1 MYLKIYII
9 YIYYRMKSIINI
21 VNFDLP
27 KEIRTIIHRYA
38 KKKDRT
44 QRTEHAKIIN
54 GLRFIRSAGNLF
66 CISKTGEA
74 KILYPK
80 FNRMLVLRSISA

>member
-1 MYLKIYII
+1 
-9 YIYYRMKSIINI
+9 MKSIINI

-27 KEIRTIIHRYA
+27 IEIRTIIHRYA
-38 KKKDRT
+38 KKKDRN

-54 GLRFIRSAGNLF
+54 GLRFIRSGGNLF